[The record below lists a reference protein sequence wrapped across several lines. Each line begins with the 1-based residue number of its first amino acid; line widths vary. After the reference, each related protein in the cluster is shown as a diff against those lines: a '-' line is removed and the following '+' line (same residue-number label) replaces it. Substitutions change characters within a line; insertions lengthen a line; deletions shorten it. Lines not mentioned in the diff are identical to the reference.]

1 MSAAAELR
9 ESHAGVHVAGFSMI
23 EMLIVLAIIAIL
35 GTIAY
40 PSYKDKVYSGRRS
53 DARTA
58 LSDLATRLESYYAKT
73 NTYATATI
81 GTGNATD
88 VLPAALTSQGY
99 YTLAIDAANTTATTY
114 SITATPTGVQAG
126 DTRCL
131 TLIINSLNV
140 RTVKGTAP
148 ATSCW

>member
-1 MSAAAELR
+1 
-9 ESHAGVHVAGFSMI
+9 MI
-23 EMLIVLAIIAIL
+23 EILIVLVIVAIL
-35 GTIAY
+35 GAIAY

-58 LSDLATRLESYYAKT
+58 LSDLASRLESYYAKT

-88 VLPAALTSQGY
+88 VIPAALTSQGY

-114 SITATPTGVQAG
+114 SITAAPVGVQTG
-126 DTRCL
+126 DTRCA

-140 RTVKGTAP
+140 RTVTGTAP
-148 ATSCW
+148 ATRCW